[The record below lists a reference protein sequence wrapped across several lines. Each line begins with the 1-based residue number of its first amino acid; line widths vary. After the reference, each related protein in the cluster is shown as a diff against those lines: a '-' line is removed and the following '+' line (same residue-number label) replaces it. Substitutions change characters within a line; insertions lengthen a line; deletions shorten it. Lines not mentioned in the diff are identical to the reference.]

1 MATAIIVWSVAGIA
15 GWWALLRRTPH
26 GLGGRVFPTEWG
38 RPEGVLAT
46 IIGAYFLLS
55 ILGGSGAAGPI
66 TPNAVNSGIT
76 LYAVLLT
83 LLLSFLAAR
92 KLSPVQ
98 IFGLAPRHW
107 LGVLALAVVGFAATY
122 PAVLVVEQLTS
133 ALGPSASDGDEM
145 VQYLSGPLSPL
156 NKATA
161 IALAVLVAPLTEE
174 FIFRGFFY
182 GVLKRHF
189 GQLAGMAASA
199 AFFAAVHQ
207 NIPAIP
213 ALFVL
218 AVGFTLAYELTGS
231 LWAPVLMHA
240 LFNGV
245 SVVVILFFP
254 EWIPNS

>member
-1 MATAIIVWSVAGIA
+1 VAPALIVWCALGLA

-26 GLGGRVFPTEWG
+26 GLGGQVFPTEWRAG
-38 RPEGVLAT
+38 EAMLAAVL
-46 IIGAYFLLS
+46 GAYFLLS
-55 ILGGSGAAGPI
+55 ILSGGGASAPI
-66 TPNAVNSGIT
+66 TPDAVTSGIT
-76 LYAVLLT
+76 LYAVLLAF
-83 LLLSFLAAR
+83 LLGFLAMR
-92 KLSPVQ
+92 KLSPVRV
-98 IFGLAPRHW
+98 FGLAPAHW
-107 LGVLALAVVGFAATY
+107 PRVLALGLFGFAATY

-133 ALGPSASDGDEM
+133 ALGPSASDSDEM
-145 VQYLSGPLSPL
+145 VQYLSGPLSPTH
-156 NKATA
+156 KAAA

-189 GQLAGMAASA
+189 GQLAAMAASA

-207 NIPAIP
+207 NIPALP

-254 EWIPNS
+254 EWIPNT

>member
-1 MATAIIVWSVAGIA
+1 MATALIVWCVAGVA
-15 GWWALLRRTPH
+15 GWWALLHRTPH

-38 RPEGVLAT
+38 APEAVLAS
-46 IIGAYFLLS
+46 IISAYFLLS
-55 ILGGSGAAGPI
+55 IIGGKGDPGPI
-66 TPNAVNSGIT
+66 TPDAVTSGIT
-76 LYAVLLT
+76 LYAVLLAF
-83 LLLSFLAAR
+83 LLTFLTVR
-92 KLSPVQ
+92 KLPPAQV
-98 IFGLAPRHW
+98 FGLAPTHW
-107 LGVLALAVVGFAATY
+107 PWVLTLGVIGFAATY
-122 PAVLVVEQLTS
+122 PAVLLVEQLTTV
-133 ALGPSASDGDEM
+133 LGPSASDGDEM
-145 VQYLSGPLSPL
+145 VQYLGGPLSPW
-156 NKATA
+156 NKAAA
-161 IALAVLVAPLTEE
+161 ITLAVLVAPLTEE

-218 AVGFTLAYELTGS
+218 AIGFTLAYELTGS

-245 SVVVILFFP
+245 SVIVILFFP
-254 EWIPNS
+254 EWIPNP